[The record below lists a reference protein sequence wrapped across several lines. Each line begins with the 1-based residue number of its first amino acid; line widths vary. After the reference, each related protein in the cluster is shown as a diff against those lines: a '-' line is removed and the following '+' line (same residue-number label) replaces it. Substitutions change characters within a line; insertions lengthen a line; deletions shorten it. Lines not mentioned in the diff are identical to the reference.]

1 MARSLTAIE
10 SEYADAVIS
19 KCCEHGCRVDFAGLS
34 KHVVLKGEILAG
46 KQDAVCD
53 CIVFDTRKRLTASL
67 IELKSSSLN
76 ADKIRKQFEG
86 GGKKALEIADKLGW
100 PEPHLTVALVAKSYS
115 RWAQHVTLL
124 KTKVSIGQ
132 KKHQIALCLCNT
144 RLVDMENFSEP
155 LSQHEHGRRNA
166 GDVGAVDRRARTR
179 QTRFRHKGRHG

>member
-1 MARSLTAIE
+1 MARSLAAIE

-19 KCCEHGCRVDFAGLS
+19 KCCEHGCRVDSAGLS
-34 KHVVLKGEILAG
+34 KHVVPKGEILAG
-46 KQDAVCD
+46 KKGAVCD
-53 CIVFDTRKRLTASL
+53 CIVFHTRKRLTASP

-76 ADKIRKQFEG
+76 ADKIRQFEG
-86 GGKKALEIADKLGW
+86 GGKKALEITDKLGW

-155 LSQHEHGRRNA
+155 SSQHEHGRRNA
-166 GDVGAVDRRARTR
+166 GDVEAVDRRARTR
-179 QTRFRHKGRHG
+179 QTRFRHKGLHG